1 MSETINVN
9 RYTCREALLEF
20 AGSVHPG
27 VYIRAVGCP
36 ADFLSAVATAHK
48 FGASRDFGVWYAM
61 YGGNLLSA
69 LAVAVLDDDVI
80 EDLSLLHG
88 TELERVATDKI
99 SAALGITLEQRSEFF
114 LRERLSDEFEERLV
128 AGKITL
134 QDAAD
139 VISWL
144 SKTGEVGWEIT
155 APKPKCGE
163 AMAVYDVLALNGE
176 GLSRTQNGFKE
187 AHAQQVSDDVT
198 RLLARTEHLFNWR
211 TEPHGYGVNLLIM
224 DAGDTDPHWHHT
236 MRPLTHS
243 QALDRVREEG
253 KCKLLDDPTRMN
265 FPRAQGAGRR
275 KRPRT
280 PSLAWPASIARANRS
295 IRSYRLRGP
304 TACSRGDGTQTT
316 VPSTHGSR

>member
-1 MSETINVN
+1 MSETSNVN

-36 ADFLSAVATAHK
+36 ADFLSAVATARK
-48 FGASRDFGVWYAM
+48 FATSRDLGVWYAM

-144 SKTGEVGWEIT
+144 SKTGEVGWKIT

-187 AHAQQVSDDVT
+187 AHAQRVSDDVT

-253 KCKLLDDPTRMN
+253 KCIADGRPYAHEFSESARSREEKEAEDAITRLARIYREGESVYSVVSFEGAYGLLKRGWDSDDSPIYT
-265 FPRAQGAGRR
+265 
-275 KRPRT
+275 
-280 PSLAWPASIARANRS
+280 WE
-295 IRSYRLRGP
+295 
-304 TACSRGDGTQTT
+304 
-316 VPSTHGSR
+316 